1 MFEIE
6 LDHDLDVM
14 RPGQSLAE
22 VTVAVLRGVERVLRR
37 NRPDIVMVQGDTTSA
52 LAAALAAFYQRI
64 PVGHVEAGLRTNDK
78 YSPYPEEMNRR
89 LVSSLAD
96 LLKRKNVTVA
106 VEGNCDER
114 GTKEYNLALGD
125 KRAAA
130 AKQYLISLGI
140 PSSRVST
147 VSYGK
152 EKPVCTESTEGCWAK
167 NRRDH
172 FIVPEAGQ

>member
-1 MFEIE
+1 MKKLVTVILSVFMIAALIGCAQKQAAAPPEQPVAKPGEGTTQPGQPATPEDIRAAVKEIE
-6 LDHDLDVM
+6 TRIGDVYFAFDKYDLDNKAK
-14 RPGQSLAE
+14 GTLGSLA
-22 VTVAVLRGVERVLRR
+22 
-37 NRPDIVMVQGDTTSA
+37 N
-52 LAAALAAFYQRI
+52 
-64 PVGHVEAGLRTNDK
+64 
-78 YSPYPEEMNRR
+78 
-89 LVSSLAD
+89 
-96 LLKRKNVTVA
+96 LLKRKNVNVV

-130 AKQYLISLGI
+130 SKQYLITLGI
-140 PSSRVST
+140 ASSRVST
-147 VSYGK
+147 ISYGK

>member
-1 MFEIE
+1 MKKLVTVILSVFMIAALIGCAQKQAAAPPEQPVAKPGEGTTQPGQPATPEDIRAAVKEIE
-6 LDHDLDVM
+6 TRIGDVYFAFDKYDLDNKAK
-14 RPGQSLAE
+14 GTL
-22 VTVAVLRGVERVLRR
+22 G
-37 NRPDIVMVQGDTTSA
+37 
-52 LAAALAAFYQRI
+52 
-64 PVGHVEAGLRTNDK
+64 
-78 YSPYPEEMNRR
+78 
-89 LVSSLAD
+89 SLAD

-130 AKQYLISLGI
+130 SKQYLITLGI
-140 PSSRVST
+140 ASSRVST
-147 VSYGK
+147 ISYGK